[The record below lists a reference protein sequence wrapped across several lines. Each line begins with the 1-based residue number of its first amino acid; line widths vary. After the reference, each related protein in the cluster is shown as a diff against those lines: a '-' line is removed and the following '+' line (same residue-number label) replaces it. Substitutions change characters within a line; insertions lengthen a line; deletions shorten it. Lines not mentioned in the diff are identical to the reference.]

1 MRFEDCYPQEIVE
14 WINTF
19 PHPDDCTD
27 EQRHIAQL
35 VESPE
40 LIAIG
45 QGLLRHL
52 RDANSRSEARAMI
65 ENFKTFAM
73 LGA

>member
-1 MRFEDCYPQEIVE
+1 MRFKDSYPQEIVD

-27 EQRHIAQL
+27 EQRRIARL

-45 QGLLRHL
+45 QGLLRRL
-52 RDANSRSEARAMI
+52 RDASSRSEARAMI

>member
-1 MRFEDCYPQEIVE
+1 MRFEDCYPQEIVD

-19 PHPDDCTD
+19 PHPDDCTPQ
-27 EQRHIAQL
+27 QRDIVRL

-45 QGLLRHL
+45 QGLLLHL
-52 RDANSRSEARAMI
+52 RDTSSRSEARATI
-65 ENFKTFAM
+65 ENFKTFVM
-73 LGA
+73 LGT

>member
-1 MRFEDCYPQEIVE
+1 MDQHL
-14 WINTF
+14 
-19 PHPDDCTD
+19 PHPDDFTD

-45 QGLLRHL
+45 QGLLRRL
-52 RDANSRSEARAMI
+52 RAANSRREARAMI

>member
-19 PHPDDCTD
+19 PAPEGLT
-27 EQRHIAQL
+27 EQQRRIVRL

-45 QGLLRHL
+45 QGLLRRL
-52 RDANSRSEARAMI
+52 RDAAHRNAASIMI
-65 ENFKTFAM
+65 REFRLSLENAN
-73 LGA
+73 

>member
-14 WINTF
+14 WINAF

-27 EQRHIAQL
+27 DQCRVARL

-45 QGLLRHL
+45 QGLLRRL
-52 RDANSRSEARAMI
+52 RDASSRSEASAMI
-65 ENFKTFAM
+65 ENFKTFIM
-73 LGA
+73 LGV

>member
-27 EQRHIAQL
+27 EQRRIAQL
-35 VESPE
+35 VESTE

-45 QGLLRHL
+45 RGLLRRL
-52 RDANSRSEARAMI
+52 RDAGSRSEACTMI
-65 ENFKTFAM
+65 EDFKTFVI